1 MKKNL
6 TTAIAAI
13 LAVSLTG
20 CSLLKRENSSAETGL
35 SSVTTSSTRS
45 ASSDKISS
53 DTESSSSSGDAL
65 TGVAFSSDIPREL
78 EQQYKSTV
86 DKLKQELENTYS
98 VVGDTYDSYVENKQ
112 AINDWYDLVKN
123 ESDKLF
129 YDTLAKSI
137 EYYKALAASE
147 DREEYKIV
155 NKAFDELYD
164 AVDGDCMDYLYDEV
178 YSGLFDDLHD
188 KYYKHVL
195 DDSDVTD
202 DYGAWLD
209 EYTGFYSDWLDAYS
223 GFYGE
228 WLDAHS
234 DFYGDWLNV
243 ESGFYSKNFDVD
255 SLIEN
260 APSAPDDKQSDTSGE
275 SSVSENTPESSSPEE
290 STPESSSSEESTP
303 ESSSSEESTPEEST
317 SDGVLDDLIRPD
329 VKEAIDSYEAFIDE
343 YCDFMKKYASS
354 ENPLTLMG
362 EYADYLQKLTEMGE
376 KFGELEDDDLTV
388 AENAYYT
395 EVLLRCQKKLLD
407 AANEMQD

>member
-6 TTAIAAI
+6 TAVIAAM
-13 LAVSLTG
+13 LVVSLTG
-20 CSLLKRENSSAETGL
+20 CSMLKRENSSAETGL
-35 SSVTTSSTRS
+35 SSETTSSEKS
-45 ASSDKISS
+45 ASSDKTSS
-53 DTESSSSSGDAL
+53 DMESSSSSGDAL
-65 TGVAFSSDIPREL
+65 TGGAFSSDIPREL
-78 EQQYKSTV
+78 EQQYKSTA
-86 DKLKQELENTYS
+86 DKLKQELKNTYS
-98 VVGDTYDSYVENKQ
+98 IVGDTYDSYVENKQ
-112 AINDWYDLVKN
+112 AINDWYDLVKS

-147 DREEYKIV
+147 DREEYKTV

-164 AVDGDCMDYLYDEV
+164 AVDGDCMDYLYNEV
-178 YSGLFDDLHD
+178 YSGLFDDLYD

-195 DDSDVTD
+195 DDSAVTD
-202 DYGAWLD
+202 DYSAWLD
-209 EYTGFYSDWLDAYS
+209 EYTDFYSNWLDAQSGFYSD
-223 GFYGE
+223 

-275 SSVSENTPESSSPEE
+275 SSVSENTPDSSLPEE
-290 STPESSSSEESTP
+290 STPESN
-303 ESSSSEESTPEEST
+303 SSEESTPEEST
-317 SDGVLDDLIRPD
+317 SDGILDDLIRPD

-343 YCDFMKKYASS
+343 YCDFMKKYAAS

-362 EYADYLQKLTEMGE
+362 EYADYLQKLTEMDK
-376 KFGELEDDDLTV
+376 KFGKLEDDDMTV
-388 AENAYYT
+388 AEKAYYT

-407 AANEMQD
+407 AANEMQN